1 MVDQVIIMETNTIT
15 TNDEITTMNTQKRM
29 TSPPLLSKMMVL
41 FMGAMVLA
49 NISGFMYGPLLPLYL
64 TSLNAS
70 VVQVGIF
77 FTLSK
82 VIPLVLQILGGWV
95 SDNLGRLRSIAMG
108 SVAGLISYAGL
119 ILAPTWHWVLLGEG
133 LGSICRS
140 LVAPSYPAFIAEN
153 STEENRARVYG
164 ITETVFMVV
173 NVIGPPLGGWLVDN
187 YGFRVMLMV
196 AAALYLVATIIR
208 IGMAR
213 VAARGSEAN
222 PQQLSMASLRTNLGT
237 MFGLLAAGGLVT
249 WILLTDGIR
258 DIAYEMSFTLTPIYL
273 KDIGKMSVQQI
284 GWMESVFGIFMMITT
299 TPAGWLADKKGE
311 RIGILTGF
319 VLQFASLLLFTH
331 VTTLWGFMAS
341 WALLGVSVG
350 LMSPAYNSLISK
362 AVPEKVRGTAMGLFQ
377 SSLGFASLPAP
388 MIGAQLWDKVN
399 PQFPFNLTAWVALLI
414 TLPIWKKF
422 KLPANGNNHQA
433 EENQ

>member
-1 MVDQVIIMETNTIT
+1 METNTLV
-15 TNDEITTMNTQKRM
+15 TNDEITTMDIKKPIA
-29 TSPPLLSKMMVL
+29 SPPLLNKMMVL

-82 VIPLVLQILGGWV
+82 IIPLALQILGGWM

-108 SVAGLISYAGL
+108 SVAGAVSFVGL

-140 LVAPSYPAFIAEN
+140 LVAPSYPAFIAEH

-187 YGFRVMLMV
+187 YGFRFMLVV
-196 AAALYLVATIIR
+196 AAALYLVATFIR

-213 VAARGSEAN
+213 TAARSTEAN
-222 PQQLSMASLRTNLGT
+222 PQRLSMESLRTNLGT

-249 WILLTDGIR
+249 WILVTDGVR
-258 DIAYEMSFTLTPIYL
+258 DIAYEMSFTLTPLYL
-273 KDIGKMSVQQI
+273 NDIGKMSVQQI

-311 RIGILTGF
+311 RLGILTGF

-377 SSLGFASLPAP
+377 SSLGFVSLPAP

-422 KLPANGNNHQA
+422 KLPANGNNHQS
-433 EENQ
+433 EEK

>member
-1 MVDQVIIMETNTIT
+1 
-15 TNDEITTMNTQKRM
+15 MNRM
-29 TSPPLLSKMMVL
+29 MIL
-41 FMGAMVLA
+41 FMGTMVLA

-82 VIPLVLQILGGWV
+82 IIPLILQILGGWM
-95 SDNLGRLRSIAMG
+95 SDTLGRLRSIAMG
-108 SVAGLISYAGL
+108 SVAGVFAYFGL
-119 ILAPTWHWVLLGEG
+119 ILAPTWQWVLLGEG
-133 LGSICRS
+133 FSSIARS
-140 LVAPSYPAFIAEN
+140 LVAPSYPAFIAEQ

-164 ITETVFMVV
+164 ITETIFMVV

-187 YGFRVMLMV
+187 YGFKAMLMV
-196 AAALYLVATIIR
+196 AASLYTVATIIR

-213 VAARGSEAN
+213 VAARGKEAN
-222 PQQLSMASLRTNLGT
+222 PQRLSMESLRTNLGT
-237 MFGLLAAGGLVT
+237 MFGLVFAGGLIT
-249 WILLTDGIR
+249 WILVTDGVR
-258 DIAYEMSFTLTPIYL
+258 DVAYEMSFTLTPLYL
-273 KDIGKMSVQQI
+273 KDIGRMSVQQI

-311 RIGILTGF
+311 RVGIIAGF
-319 VLQFASLLLFTH
+319 ILQFGALLLFTH
-331 VTTLWGFMAS
+331 VTTLWGFMTS

-377 SSLGFASLPAP
+377 SSLGFVSVPAP
-388 MIGAQLWDKVN
+388 WLGAQMWDRIN

-422 KLPANGNNHQA
+422 KLPANGNHQQV
-433 EENQ
+433 EEQ